1 MSLKLI
7 LVNCFSIGEGTY
19 EDALTMTKT
28 AKTEKEYIAL
38 NMILNEVISAAN
50 SAINKDDDADKD
62 VYKKYQV
69 YKLLICSILHIR
81 IDIG

>member
-19 EDALTMTKT
+19 EGALAMTKN
-28 AKTEKEYIAL
+28 ASTEKQYIAL

-50 SAINKDDDADKD
+50 SAINKNVDADKD